1 MTKELFGEVERSSE
15 KNEKQENKKKGF
27 GLGRLFGR

>member
-1 MTKELFGEVERSSE
+1 MTKELFGEVERTNE
-15 KNEKQENKKKGF
+15 KNEKQEKKKKGF